1 MIELAV
7 GLRRLSGL
15 VADVYVHGDLHT
27 STPARIA
34 NALAAEDEVPP
45 EAYWV
50 LPSTLL
56 EEGCWRIAGCGG
68 LLALTAVPTGG
79 LLSKCCEFYTR
90 ALGRKRKIL
99 RCQSRRAAKEINL
112 LQFDCA

>member
-7 GLRRLSGL
+7 GLRRLGCL

-34 NALAAEDEVPP
+34 DALAAEDEVPP

-56 EEGCWRIAGCGG
+56 EEGAGESVGCDG
-68 LLALTAVPTGG
+68 VCSPSPPDRTGG

-90 ALGRKRKIL
+90 KLGRKRKIL
-99 RCQSRRAAKEINL
+99 RCQLRSTHK
-112 LQFDCA
+112 

>member
-7 GLRRLSGL
+7 GLRRFGGL

-27 STPARIA
+27 STPTRIA
-34 NALAAEDEVPP
+34 DALAAEDEVPP
-45 EAYWV
+45 EACWV

-56 EEGCWRIAGCGG
+56 EEGCGTPPGA
-68 LLALTAVPTGG
+68 AVCFPHRHRTGG
-79 LLSKCCEFYTR
+79 LLSKCCEFYTC

-99 RCQSRRAAKEINL
+99 RCHFRGAAKEINL
-112 LQFDCA
+112 LHFVLG